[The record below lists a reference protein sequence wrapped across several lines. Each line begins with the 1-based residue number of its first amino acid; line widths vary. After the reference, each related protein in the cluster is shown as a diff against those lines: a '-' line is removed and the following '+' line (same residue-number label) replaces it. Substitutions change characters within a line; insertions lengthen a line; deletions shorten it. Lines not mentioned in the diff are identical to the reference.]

1 MKKTTRQLF
10 CFLLAVT
17 LLLGGCIQIQE
28 ASDVTS
34 PKVEEISPDVSAEA
48 STERPTETT
57 AEKTTEK
64 TPETTVAPSTEA
76 PTEKPTEPPTEAP
89 TEKPTEPPTE
99 APTEKPTEPPTE
111 APTEKP
117 TEPPTEP
124 PTEAP
129 TEPPVMPPEN
139 EEKIKIDIDQG
150 HNPHTVNAG
159 AEGNGLREQDIT
171 YKVGIL
177 LAELLRADG
186 RFEVCLSRPTAETML
201 GTTQTESLAARANG
215 ANEWGADYF
224 ISIHANAHTTST
236 AHGIEAFSYSK
247 ESGAYL
253 LGEKIV
259 DALVHET
266 GLENRGMKTR
276 TDLYVLRNTVM
287 PAVLVE
293 LGFITNPTE
302 AAMMND
308 RPELF
313 AKGIYDGIVAHLS
326 GASSD
331 KSE

>member
-1 MKKTTRQLF
+1 MKRYIRQFFSLF
-10 CFLLAVT
+10 LVLT
-17 LLLGGCIQIQE
+17 LLLVGCIQIPE
-28 ASDVTS
+28 SSDVTP
-34 PKVEEISPDVSAEA
+34 PKVEEISPDVSTEA

-76 PTEKPTEPPTEAP
+76 PTEKPTESSTEAP

-111 APTEKP
+111 E
-117 TEPPTEP
+117 PTEP

-129 TEPPVMPPEN
+129 TEPPVTPPEN
-139 EEKIKIDIDQG
+139 EEKIKIYIDQG

-171 YKVGIL
+171 YTVGVL

-201 GTTQTESLAARANG
+201 GTTRDESLAARANG

-247 ESGAYL
+247 ESQAYL

>member
-10 CFLLAVT
+10 CLLLAVT

-64 TPETTVAPSTEA
+64 TPETTVAP
-76 PTEKPTEPPTEAP
+76 
-89 TEKPTEPPTE
+89 PTE

-129 TEPPVMPPEN
+129 TEPPVTPPEN
-139 EEKIKIDIDQG
+139 EEKIKIYIDQG

-201 GTTQTESLAARANG
+201 GTTQTESLAARTNG
-215 ANEWGADYF
+215 ANAWGADYF

-247 ESGAYL
+247 ESQAYL

>member
-1 MKKTTRQLF
+1 MKKTTRELF
-10 CFLLAVT
+10 CLFLVLT

-28 ASDVTS
+28 SSDVTS
-34 PKVEEISPDVSAEA
+34 PKVEEISPDVSADV

-99 APTEKPTEPPTE
+99 
-111 APTEKP
+111 
-117 TEPPTEP
+117 P

-129 TEPPVMPPEN
+129 TEPPVTPPEN
-139 EEKIKIDIDQG
+139 EEKIKIYIDQG

-215 ANEWGADYF
+215 ANAWGADYF

-247 ESGAYL
+247 ESQAYL